1 MGLETE
7 GGTVISE
14 WDGLGTDMGRFKQSY
29 RKQTSVHAGKIMTCR
44 INH

>member
-29 RKQTSVHAGKIMTCR
+29 RKQNLCACR
-44 INH
+44 KDNDLQD